1 MITQNNCF
9 EWQPFGP
16 VADNYLI
23 NSTAWINIAVGS
35 IRSGKTI
42 VALTRFIEYTLR
54 SDNTEFMI
62 IGKTLARLHA
72 VGDDRGRGGS
82 LYDCYHFPIPLV
94 TEITLGTRLS
104 LATMEL

>member
-1 MITQNNCF
+1 MINQNNCF

-62 IGKTLARLHA
+62 MVEQKNVDNYPLTNFRL
-72 VGDDRGRGGS
+72 
-82 LYDCYHFPIPLV
+82 YP
-94 TEITLGTRLS
+94 
-104 LATMEL
+104 